1 MPRPNTSKTLV
12 RSEDGPMHRRGFTL
26 IELLVVIAIIAILAA
41 ILFPVFAKAR
51 EKARQTS
58 CLNNCRQLATAF
70 VMYAQDYDERCMLS
84 GVVITAIAVPG
95 AGGWADG
102 SNVNW
107 WRYELQPYVKNW
119 QIFACPSAP
128 SAGDPSYAGNQL
140 TRQYGFN
147 PGVTGVAMGT
157 IQYPAETIALGDC
170 AHWLSNAGACNLLAF
185 AWAAQERRPTT
196 TCNATYTINQI
207 EATTRHNSGS
217 NLCFCDGHAKWMAAT
232 AIAGGLGVRIAP

>member
-1 MPRPNTSKTLV
+1 MT
-12 RSEDGPMHRRGFTL
+12 RRGFTL

-58 CLNNCRQLATAF
+58 CLNNNRQLATAF
-70 VMYAQDYDERCMLS
+70 LMYAQDYDERCMHS
-84 GVVITAIAVPG
+84 GVFLSAIAVPG
-95 AGGWADG
+95 SGGAADG

-119 QIFACPSAP
+119 QIFLCPSGP
-128 SAGDPSYAGNQL
+128 SVGDPSYAGNQL

-147 PGVTGVAMGT
+147 TYVTGVAMGT
-157 IQYPAETIALGDC
+157 IQSPATTVALGDC
-170 AHWLSNAGACNLLAF
+170 AHWLSSSGGCNLKAF
-185 AWAAQERRPTT
+185 AWPAMEKRVTGDP
-196 TCNATYTINQI
+196 CNANQTVLQN
-207 EATTRHNSGS
+207 ERFTRHNGGS

-232 AIAGGLGVRIAP
+232 AIAGAQGIGYLP

>member
-1 MPRPNTSKTLV
+1 MCK
-12 RSEDGPMHRRGFTL
+12 RGFTL

-70 VMYAQDYDERCMLS
+70 VMYAQDYDERCMLG
-84 GVVITAIAVPG
+84 GVFIAAIAVPG

-107 WRYELQPYVKNW
+107 WRYQLQPYVKNW
-119 QIFACPSAP
+119 QIFLCPSAP
-128 SAGDPSYAGNQL
+128 SVGDPSYAGNQL

-147 PGVTGVAMGT
+147 ASVTGVAMGT
-157 IQYPAETIALGDC
+157 IQFPAETVALGDC
-170 AHWLSNAGACNLLAF
+170 SHWLSSAGGCNLLAF
-185 AWAAQERRPTT
+185 AWPAQEKHTT
-196 TCNATYTINQI
+196 GACNALQPQNTGEQF
-207 EATTRHNSGS
+207 TRHNSGS

-232 AIAGGLGVRIAP
+232 AIAGGQGVRIAP